1 MKFPVGVY
9 DPLPVFFLFFFFLVQ
24 QSELESSNKGFV
36 ALLLPPQSAP
46 SKTPVQTLA
55 RGDICQSTTFQNS
68 SMTSNV
74 SLTVSP
80 SLKTPSFL
88 GQTGTFSFRI
98 CPPTNQGTK
107 SQTQQGVLLPG
118 GFTLIQ
124 LPSQNTNGDSQQVPC
139 EHTGGTAN
147 LNWLGLDIAAKARE
161 LLSGEMVK
169 PQFFTAPKCN
179 DDTSSEESIE
189 LNRQVES
196 GGNDSESSDFS
207 EESDEVPQKGPK
219 HNCLVLLKLTF
230 MFVLNHFIM
239 TAVGRC
245 GNCRW
250 LT

>member
-1 MKFPVGVY
+1 MTLY
-9 DPLPVFFLFFFFLVQ
+9 LCLFVFLVQ

-36 ALLLPPQSAP
+36 ALLLPPQSSP
-46 SKTPVQTLA
+46 SKTPVQTLT

-98 CPPTNQGTK
+98 CPPTDQGTK

-139 EHTGGTAN
+139 ENTGGTAH
-147 LNWLGLDIAAKARE
+147 LNWLGVDIAAKARE

-169 PQFFTAPKCN
+169 QEFFTAPKCN

-207 EESDEVPQKGPK
+207 EESDEVQQKSPK
-219 HNCLVLLKLTF
+219 HNCLLLLKLTF

-239 TAVGRC
+239 TVVGGC
-245 GNCRW
+245 GNYRW
-250 LT
+250 LTWIGHW

>member
-1 MKFPVGVY
+1 MTLY
-9 DPLPVFFLFFFFLVQ
+9 LCVFFFVFLVQ

-46 SKTPVQTLA
+46 SQTPVQTLA

-139 EHTGGTAN
+139 ENTGGTAQ

-169 PQFFTAPKCN
+169 PEFFTAPKCN

-189 LNRQVES
+189 LNRPVES
-196 GGNDSESSDFS
+196 GGNESESSDFS
-207 EESDEVPQKGPK
+207 EESDEVQVQRSPK
-219 HNCLVLLKLTF
+219 HNCLVLLELTF

-239 TAVGRC
+239 TAVGGC
-245 GNCRW
+245 GNYWW
-250 LT
+250 LTWIGHR